1 MQTRQE
7 AIQYCHSFQDV
18 YEDYP
23 FHDDNWCVMRHKEN
37 KKTFALIYDKDG
49 YVWINV
55 KCNPEWREFWKNAF
69 ESVVPAYHMNKTHW
83 NSIILDA
90 SVPDKDIRRMIG

>member
-23 FHDDNWCVMRHKEN
+23 FHDDNWCVMRHFSSGLNSPTEMSLRRM
-37 KKTFALIYDKDG
+37 AEQHRRRQLRCCAARLRIL
-49 YVWINV
+49 
-55 KCNPEWREFWKNAF
+55 F
-69 ESVVPAYHMNKTHW
+69 EIRDFRK
-83 NSIILDA
+83 
-90 SVPDKDIRRMIG
+90 IRRPLLLFMIKTGMYG

>member
-23 FHDDNWCVMRHKEN
+23 FHDDNWCIIRHVSSGLKSPTDMSLRRMAEQHRRRQLRCC
-37 KKTFALIYDKDG
+37 AARPRIL
-49 YVWINV
+49 
-55 KCNPEWREFWKNAF
+55 F
-69 ESVVPAYHMNKTHW
+69 EIRDFRK
-83 NSIILDA
+83 
-90 SVPDKDIRRMIG
+90 IRRPFLLFITKTDMFG